1 MNFQVFGMIWSNTV
15 LSSWYIFSV
24 QTKTKGKNW
33 ANKIVEN
40 LLQWRSDIK
49 TRWHTKQTKSSVQAG
64 LARDPC
70 KRNSFTSHEAAD
82 KRKKNWNAMLPTSST
97 RAEVVSLTQSLDF
110 RTLKLTCVPYSTSHS
125 RRAVEHVNPKQA
137 AQFLNF
143 WSLVWII
150 PVSGPR

>member
-24 QTKTKGKNW
+24 QTKTKEKNW
-33 ANKIVEN
+33 ANKIVKN

-70 KRNSFTSHEAAD
+70 KQNSFTSHEAAD
-82 KRKKNWNAMLPTSST
+82 KRKKKLKCNATN
-97 RAEVVSLTQSLDF
+97 VIN
-110 RTLKLTCVPYSTSHS
+110 S
-125 RRAVEHVNPKQA
+125 RRGR
-137 AQFLNF
+137 FINF
-143 WSLVWII
+143 
-150 PVSGPR
+150 RF